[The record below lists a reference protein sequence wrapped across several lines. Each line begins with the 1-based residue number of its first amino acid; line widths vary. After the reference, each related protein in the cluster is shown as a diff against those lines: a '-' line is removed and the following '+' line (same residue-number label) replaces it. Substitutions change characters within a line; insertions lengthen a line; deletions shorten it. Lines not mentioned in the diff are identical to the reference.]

1 MEDSTYRKVL
11 YYNLV
16 DLYVGINPITVDV
29 SKYKFMKGFAVRPG
43 FQSGSVY
50 FNDISATYLNT
61 SNLNFT
67 ITQQISNSVTG
78 PNASSKSI
86 FGGGSGVNT
95 SCCSGK
101 VIPYDSLMGHTLC
114 RGGSSGDSTAAKIG
128 YSWLWYP
135 YRLLSLTFDAPVDN
149 APVYSGL
156 MIFF

>member
-11 YYNLV
+11 YYDLV
-16 DLYVGINPITVDV
+16 SLYNGFTPLTVDV

-43 FQSGSVY
+43 CQQGSVTW
-50 FNDISATYLNT
+50 NDISITYLNT

-67 ITQQISNSVTG
+67 ITQQISNNSTG
-78 PNASSKSI
+78 PSLSSKSI
-86 FGGGSGVNT
+86 FGGGSGTNT

-101 VIPYDSLMGHTLC
+101 VIPFDSQMGHTLC
-114 RGGSSGDSTAAKIG
+114 RGGSTIDSLPIKIG

-149 APVYSGL
+149 SPIYSGL